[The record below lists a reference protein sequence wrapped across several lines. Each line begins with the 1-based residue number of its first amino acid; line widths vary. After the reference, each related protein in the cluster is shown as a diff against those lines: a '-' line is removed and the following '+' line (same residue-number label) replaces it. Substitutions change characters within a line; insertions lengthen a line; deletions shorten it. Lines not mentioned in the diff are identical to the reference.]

1 MFTRSCVSSDSV
13 IGGLGSTQQC
23 SARITGAISVKDLAV
38 RGATNSMQNDRRKPP
53 SSMLLRIWGYESI
66 RFGRATS
73 VQAGHSKTRR
83 FHAGS
88 GDQRAQEHAFRSHDA
103 NFFRL
108 HFDELGQRAEVV
120 AAVSARLGL
129 HAPAGL
135 AGETFSAPA
144 V

>member
-1 MFTRSCVSSDSV
+1 M
-13 IGGLGSTQQC
+13 
-23 SARITGAISVKDLAV
+23 KDQAV
-38 RGATNSMQNDRRKPP
+38 RGATNSMQNDRWKRP
-53 SSMLLRIWGYESI
+53 SSMLLRIWG
-66 RFGRATS
+66 TS
-73 VQAGHSKTRR
+73 RIVSGALLQYKAGHSKTRR

-103 NFFRL
+103 NFFRV

-135 AGETFSAPA
+135 AGERFQRLRCDARPEPIKRTLGPA
-144 V
+144 LRRRGPDRGWT